1 MSAPVTSLYAGILGL
16 MLVALTTRVVV
27 GRWRAGVGIGH
38 GDSKSLR
45 RWIRVHANFAEH
57 VPLAVV
63 LLLVCELNGVDDRW
77 LHAAA
82 SALVVARVLHVLGLS
97 RSPGISGGRFTGS
110 LLTVL
115 IMVFLGGLAIW
126 KALL

>member
-1 MSAPVTSLYAGILGL
+1 MAATVTSLYAGILGL

-27 GRWRAGVGIGH
+27 GRWQTGVGIGY

-63 LLLVCELNGVDDRW
+63 LLLVCELNGVDSRW
-77 LHAAA
+77 LHVAG
-82 SALVVARVLHVLGLS
+82 SALVVARVLHMLGLS
-97 RSPGISGGRFTGS
+97 RSPGISAGRFIGS
-110 LLTVL
+110 LFTVL
-115 IMVFLGGLAIW
+115 IMALLGGLAIW
-126 KALL
+126 TALA